1 MKNKCIFIPMILLIL
16 VSTCQRDTEK
26 RKIKL
31 SDHTTTSETNSQ
43 LSSTIYLEPALRR
56 AVAVMFFENKTGD
69 QDLEWL
75 QQGLTE
81 MFNRALSQSQNL
93 SVLGTE
99 RLHEIVE
106 RLTEKGIYN
115 DVDLDMA
122 AIVAKETNVEAVLSG
137 SIIKSGDSLQINV
150 RIHETNQGQIL
161 KEESIEG
168 IGLENLFT
176 MVDELTRRIKNELRV
191 SLEKEQEQSI
201 ADLSTKS
208 LEAWK
213 YFTNGMDF
221 LNQFLLVDA
230 RRNFEKAIE
239 FDSTFVAA
247 NLQLC
252 PILYNH
258 GATEKGREV
267 LNKLLTLREKATP
280 QEEYQIDLLDAGING
295 NIQKQMDLS
304 AKWLDQYPDDR
315 DANFNLATIHYNRQK
330 YSEAIHYYNKV
341 LEIDPNYNNATNI
354 LGYSYANIGDYEN
367 AISAMKR
374 YKEQAPDE
382 PNPYDSMGEIY
393 SYKGDFKN
401 AEKEFRKAININD
414 DFLFARIGLGNV
426 LLEKGQYKKAL
437 KTFNETLEKATV
449 PTDKANV
456 HTNIGI
462 THWRLGN
469 TNKAVEHLKQSI
481 HHRDDQYRIMTW
493 LNEIY
498 KDRDDITGRIES
510 LKTNYDLLKE
520 SINTIP
526 TRIYSLSNMSL
537 WYDVNAIETTNV
549 IDNILETTEN
559 PVAKMWARFFRAL
572 LYLRTN
578 QLDKFKETSK
588 NFTDDL
594 MEILKAAQDVR
605 LSYSVWRNFTIFN
618 QYAYNF
624 KDEGLEKYNRLI
636 SFCQKNNMKI
646 TESAFRS
653 FLADLYFHTSDVNKA
668 REQLKSIGIPEE
680 NKWYLIGPFDHKNGF
695 NKKYPPEKEIRLN
708 RYYKGKNQ
716 KINWQ
721 QANDNYMEGY
731 IDLKENLKQY
741 NWSVGYGLIY
751 VESPDERQVQIRVG
765 TNDATK
771 IWLNEKLVWTFNI
784 GRDAIFDD
792 DIINVTLQQGLNKI
806 LIKVC
811 NRISLW
817 GYYFRITDEEGNG
830 VPDIEFINATRLKK

>member
-1 MKNKCIFIPMILLIL
+1 MFIPMILFIL
-16 VSTCQRDTEK
+16 LSTCQRDTEK

-31 SDHTTTSETNSQ
+31 SDQTTTNETDSQ

-56 AVAVMFFENKTGD
+56 AVAVMFFENNTGD

-106 RLTEKGIYN
+106 RLTAKGIYN
-115 DVDLDMA
+115 DVDIDMA
-122 AIVAKETNVEAVLSG
+122 AIVAKEANVEAVLSG

-168 IGLENLFT
+168 LGLENLFT

-191 SLEKEQEQSI
+191 SLEKEQSI

-213 YFTNGMDF
+213 YFINGRDF

-239 FDSTFVAA
+239 FDSTFVSA

-258 GATEKGREV
+258 GDIKKGMEV
-267 LNKLLTLREKATP
+267 LNKLLSLREKATP
-280 QEEYQIDLLDAGING
+280 QEGYQIDLLDAGING
-295 NIQKQMDLS
+295 NIQNQMDLS

-315 DANFNLATIHYNRQK
+315 DANFNLATIHYNRQTYK
-330 YSEAIHYYNKV
+330 DAIHYYKRV
-341 LEIDPNYNNATNI
+341 LEIDPNFKNAINI
-354 LGYSYANIGDYEN
+354 LGYSYANLGDYEN
-367 AISAMKR
+367 ALSTMKR
-374 YKEQAPDE
+374 YKDQAPDE

-401 AEKEFRKAININD
+401 AEKQFKKAIKLND
-414 DFLFARIGLGNV
+414 DFLFSRIGLGNV
-426 LLEKGQYKKAL
+426 LLEKGRYKKAL
-437 KTFNETLEKATV
+437 KTFNESLEKATV
-449 PTDKANV
+449 RTDKANV
-456 HTNIGI
+456 YTNIGI

-469 TNKAVEHLKQSI
+469 TNKAVEHLKQSVKY
-481 HHRDDQYRIMTW
+481 RDDQYRIMTW
-493 LNEIY
+493 LNEVY
-498 KDRDDITGRIES
+498 KDHGDSTGRVES
-510 LKTNYDLLKE
+510 LKTNYNLLKE
-520 SINTIP
+520 SIKTIP
-526 TRIYSLSNMSL
+526 TRIYGLSNMSL
-537 WYDVNAIETTNV
+537 WYDVNVNETIDV
-549 IDNILETTEN
+549 IDNLLVTTEN
-559 PVAKMWARFFRAL
+559 PVAKMWGRFFRAL
-572 LYLRTN
+572 LYLKTK
-578 QLDKFKETSK
+578 QIEKYETISED
-588 NFTDDL
+588 FTDDL

-605 LSYSVWRNFTIFN
+605 LSYSAWRNFNIFN
-618 QYAYNF
+618 QYAYQYKN
-624 KDEGLEKYNRLI
+624 EGIKKYNKLI
-636 SFCQKNNMKI
+636 TFCQKNKMKT

-653 FLADLYFHTSDVNKA
+653 FLADLYFKTGDVHKA
-668 REQLKSIGIPEE
+668 QEQLRSIGIPEE
-680 NKWYLIGPFDHKNGF
+680 NKWFLIGPFEHKNGF
-695 NKKYPPEKEIRLN
+695 NKKYPPEIEIRFN
-708 RYYKGKNQ
+708 HYYKGKNE
-716 KINWQ
+716 KITWQ

-751 VESPDERQVQIRVG
+751 VKSPDEKQVQIRVG

-792 DIINVTLQQGLNKI
+792 DITNVSLQPGLNKI

-817 GYYFRITDEEGNG
+817 GYYFRITNEEGNG
-830 VPDIEFINATRLKK
+830 IPEIEFVAADEIG

>member
-1 MKNKCIFIPMILLIL
+1 MKNKYIFIPMILLIL
-16 VSTCQRDTEK
+16 LSTCQRDTEK

-31 SDHTTTSETNSQ
+31 SDQTTTSETNSQ

-56 AVAVMFFENKTGD
+56 AVAVMFFENKTGE

-99 RLHEIVE
+99 RLHEIVK
-106 RLTEKGIYN
+106 RLTEKGIYK
-115 DVDLDMA
+115 DVDIEMA
-122 AIVAKETNVEAVLSG
+122 AIVAKEANVEAVLSG

-168 IGLENLFT
+168 LGLENLFT
-176 MVDELTRRIKNELRV
+176 MVDELTRRIRNELRV
-191 SLEKEQEQSI
+191 SLEEEQSI
-201 ADLSTKS
+201 ADLSTNS

-230 RRNFEKAIE
+230 SRNFEKAIE
-239 FDSTFVAA
+239 FDSTFAAA

-258 GATEKGREV
+258 GDTQKGREV
-267 LNKLLTLREKATP
+267 LNKLLTLREKATH
-280 QEEYQIDLLDAGING
+280 QEVYQIDLLDARING

-304 AKWLDQYPDDR
+304 AKWLDQYPEDR
-315 DANFNLATIHYNRQK
+315 DANFNVATIHYNRQK
-330 YSEAIHYYNKV
+330 YKEAIHYYNTV
-341 LEIDPNYNNATNI
+341 LEIDPNYKNANNI
-354 LGYSYANIGDYEN
+354 LGYSYANLGDYEN
-367 AISAMKR
+367 ALSAMKR

-393 SYKGDFKN
+393 TYKGDFKN
-401 AEKEFRKAININD
+401 AEKEFKKAIKIND
-414 DFLFARIGLGNV
+414 DFLFSRIGLGNV
-426 LLEKGQYKKAL
+426 LIEKGQYKKAL
-437 KTFNETLEKATV
+437 MTFNESLEKATV

-456 HTNIGI
+456 YTNIGI
-462 THWRLGN
+462 SHWRLGN

-481 HHRDDQYRIMTW
+481 HHKDDEYRIMTW

-498 KDRDDITGRIES
+498 KDHSDSTGRIES

-520 SINTIP
+520 SIKTIP
-526 TRIYSLSNMSL
+526 TRIFSLSNMSL
-537 WYDVNAIETTNV
+537 WYDVNVKETINV
-549 IDNILETTEN
+549 INNMLETTEN

-572 LYLRTN
+572 LYIRSN
-578 QLDKFKETSK
+578 QLEKFGEIS
-588 NFTDDL
+588 NDFTNDL

-605 LSYSVWRNFTIFN
+605 LSYSAWRNFTIFN

-653 FLADLYFHTSDVNKA
+653 FMADLYFKTGDSQKA
-668 REQLKSIGIPEE
+668 QAQLKSIGIPEE

-695 NKKYPPEKEIRLN
+695 NKKYAPEKEIRLN

-716 KINWQ
+716 KIYWQ

-751 VESPDERQVQIRVG
+751 VESPEKRQVQIRVG

-792 DIINVTLQQGLNKI
+792 DIMSATLQPGLNKI

-817 GYYFRITDEEGNG
+817 GYYFRITDEAGNG
-830 VPDIEFINATRLKK
+830 VSEIKFVAADEIG